1 MHLFNPSY
9 LILLMIKSTQAQ
21 NGFTLLEVL
30 LAVAITALIGIG
42 ASQLLSSISNTSIT
56 TNERA
61 LQLRT
66 IQRMDL
72 WVKRDLWQVAG
83 REVLDVNGNPRE
95 PMTNDSDYL
104 LELTHSG
111 QSISTLGSTDSSNDN
126 LPKRSNLQRVAYA
139 VRSHDSEYCKDAAKN
154 VNEETGNC
162 FVRMFWPVLD
172 LAPSSEGP
180 VIQVLIDNIIEAK
193 FYFKGQALDLTN
205 SNNNIVTKDWE
216 ENWPSPF
223 MSPGMISDLAKV
235 KLVYSVEKLG
245 EIERIYEVPR
255 YAFIRE

>member
-1 MHLFNPSY
+1 MRHSNPLWLTLPMTNQINHS
-9 LILLMIKSTQAQ
+9 QQ
-21 NGFTLLEVL
+21 GFTLLEVL

-83 REVLDVNGNPRE
+83 RSVLDENGTYRQPI
-95 PMTNDSDYL
+95 TNDSDFL
-104 LELTHSG
+104 LEFTHSG
-111 QSISTLGSTDSSNDN
+111 QANSALSSVR
-126 LPKRSNLQRVAYA
+126 RSNLQRVAYA
-139 VRSHDSEYCKDAAKN
+139 VRSHDSDYCKDAVKKTDD
-154 VNEETGNC
+154 EETTGNC
-162 FVRMFWPVLD
+162 LVRLFWPVLD

-180 VIQVLIDNIIEAK
+180 LVQVLIDNIIDANV
-193 FYFKGQALDLTN
+193 FFAGQALDLAN
-205 SNNNIVTKDWE
+205 SANNIVTQGWE
-216 ENWPSPF
+216 EDWPSPF
-223 MSPGMISDLAKV
+223 MSPDMISDLAKV
-235 KLVYSVEKLG
+235 KLVYSVGKLG

>member
-1 MHLFNPSY
+1 MTKR
-9 LILLMIKSTQAQ
+9 ILPQK
-21 NGFTLLEVL
+21 GFTLLEVL

-42 ASQLLSSISNTSIT
+42 ASQLLSSISNTSFTI
-56 TNERA
+56 NERA

-83 REVLDVNGNPRE
+83 RSVKDENGDKRP
-95 PMTNDSDYL
+95 PITNDSDYL
-104 LELTHSG
+104 LEFTHSG
-111 QSISTLGSTDSSNDN
+111 QANSAFGSAR
-126 LPKRSNLQRVAYA
+126 RSNLQRVAYA
-139 VRSHDSEYCKDAAKN
+139 VRSHESEYCKDADKKIG
-154 VNEETGNC
+154 EDDDTGNC
-162 FVRMFWPVLD
+162 LVRLFWPVLD

-180 VIQVLIDNIIEAK
+180 VVQVLIDNIIEANV
-193 FYFKGQALDLTN
+193 FFAGQALDLADST
-205 SNNNIVTKDWE
+205 NNIVTQGWE

-223 MSPGMISDLAKV
+223 MSGDMISDLAKV

>member
-1 MHLFNPSY
+1 
-9 LILLMIKSTQAQ
+9 MIKSAQAQ

-83 REVLDVNGNPRE
+83 REVLDLNGNPRE
-95 PMTNDSDYL
+95 SLTNDSDYL
-104 LELTHSG
+104 LEFTHSG
-111 QSISTLGSTDSSNDN
+111 QANSPFEDETF
-126 LPKRSNLQRVAYA
+126 KRSNLQRVAYA
-139 VRSHDSEYCKDAAKN
+139 VRSHDSDYCMDADKKTD
-154 VNEETGNC
+154 EEGEGGNC
-162 FVRMFWPVLD
+162 FVRLFWPVLD
-172 LAPSSEGP
+172 LASNSEGP
-180 VIQVLIDNIIEAK
+180 VIQVLIDNILEAK